1 MRASRKGGMAIS
13 TPLSLRGFPKG
24 SRGNLNPSVIARLP
38 SKGGVAISTPLS
50 LRGFPKGSRG
60 NPSLLSLRASQQ
72 GRRGNLVLR
81 LLRRYAPRN
90 DNGIDC
96 LCEAS
101 RREARGNLN
110 PSVIASLPK
119 GGVAIYFS
127 DCFVA
132 TPLAMTMG

>member
-1 MRASRKGGMAIS
+1 MDASLPQGRH
-13 TPLSLRGFPKG
+13 
-24 SRGNLNPSVIARLP
+24 GNLNPSVIARLP
-38 SKGGVAISTPLS
+38 EGKPWQSQPLCHCE
-50 LRGFPKGSRG
+50 
-60 NPSLLSLRASQQ
+60 ASQQ